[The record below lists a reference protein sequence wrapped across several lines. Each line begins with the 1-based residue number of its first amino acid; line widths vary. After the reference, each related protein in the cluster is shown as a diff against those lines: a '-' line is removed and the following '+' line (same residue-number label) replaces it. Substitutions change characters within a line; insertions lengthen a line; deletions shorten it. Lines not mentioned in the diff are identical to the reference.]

1 MAPDSAVWLYAV
13 TRGVPA
19 ERLAGLAGVGGGPVG
34 LVEAAGLV
42 AVVGTVPLAE
52 FGEEP
57 LARNLE
63 NLPWLETVARAHHHV
78 VDTVARFG
86 PVVPTRLATV
96 YRDGARVGA
105 VLMQRQAE
113 FGTALDRVA
122 GRVEWG
128 VKAYAVPGASATAA
142 LVPDRVDERP
152 GLAYLRRRRAQLAG
166 RELAQQAALHSADQ
180 VHDVLGRHAEAA
192 RRHTPQDRRLIGDT
206 GWMVLNGAYLAAAA
220 ATAEFA
226 TVVREL
232 ADRHPTIRLE
242 LTGPWPPYSF
252 VAVQAGEAQR

>member
-1 MAPDSAVWLYAV
+1 MAPDTAIWLHAV
-13 TRGVPA
+13 TRGVPVD
-19 ERLAGLAGVGGGPVG
+19 RLAGLAGVGGGEVSF
-34 LVEAAGLV
+34 VTAAGLV
-42 AVVGTVPLAE
+42 AVIAKVPLAE

-63 NLPWLETVARAHHHV
+63 NLPWLEMVARAHHHV

-96 YRDGARVGA
+96 YRDEPRVGA
-105 VLMQRQAE
+105 VLAQRQTE

-122 GRVEWG
+122 GRAEWG
-128 VKAYAVPGASATAA
+128 VKAYAVASAPAES
-142 LVPDRVDERP
+142 VPDHVDERP
-152 GLAYLRRRRAQLAG
+152 GLAYLRRRRAQLSG
-166 RELAQQAALHSADQ
+166 REQAQQAALHSAEQ
-180 VHDVLGRHAEAA
+180 VHDVLERHADAA
-192 RRHTPQDRRLIGDT
+192 CRHSPQDRRLTGDT

-220 ATAEFA
+220 AAAEFA
-226 TVVREL
+226 TVVRDL

-252 VAVQAGEAQR
+252 VAMESGKERP